1 MILLWPFVYEL
12 AGLLK
17 ELQIYISSLQADA
30 LPVPFKTGMSQK
42 KKWRLSVKE
51 AGEAEWM
58 IVEGGEIRGPLAAN
72 IILWIAE
79 TGQIDWETSYVWK
92 RGMKEWLQIG
102 KVSFCRVGREAHS
115 WTRNIESS

>member
-17 ELQIYISSLQADA
+17 ELQIYISS
-30 LPVPFKTGMSQK
+30 
-42 KKWRLSVKE
+42 KWRLSVKE